1 MTKSAF
7 FDRHE
12 FEESGAKEIRSAFE
26 TLSSVPI
33 SKFPFAFDCFT
44 KLQPN
49 ADAENED
56 VLKQLS
62 EGLQLS
68 QKESGIILNLLDVF
82 SGILSNSA
90 FHGDE
95 HFMAEDLFEKGLISE
110 ESLPSAHAF
119 FDLFSEENRQT
130 IDRIKNAEQ
139 TEIGLLP
146 YLVSCSTSFEKRII
160 FESRFTYGENPEL
173 YSPNAIDSVPIVT
186 IRLVTDSGPTQ
197 TFFFQAGKKELQR
210 LSDVI
215 SVAIKTLE
223 LI

>member
-12 FEESGAKEIRSAFE
+12 FGEAEVNEIRSAFE
-26 TLSSVPI
+26 SLSSVPT
-33 SKFPFAFDCFT
+33 SEFPFAFECFT

-56 VLKQLS
+56 IVRQLS
-62 EGLQLS
+62 KSLQVS
-68 QKESGIILNLLDVF
+68 QKETGMILNLFSLF
-82 SGILSNSA
+82 SGILLNSA

-95 HFMAEDLFEKGLISE
+95 NFMAEDLFEKGIISE
-110 ESLPSAHAF
+110 DLLPSAHTF
-119 FDLFSEENRQT
+119 FDLFSEENRQ
-130 IDRIKNAEQ
+130 RIERIRNAEQ
-139 TEIGLLP
+139 TETGLLP

-160 FESRFTYGENPEL
+160 FKTRFKYGDNPDS

-186 IRLVTDSGPTQ
+186 IMLVTDSGPTPA
-197 TFFFQAGKKELQR
+197 FFFQAGKKELQR

-215 SVAIKTLE
+215 SVAMKTLDS
-223 LI
+223 I